1 MKTKIEELIK
11 RYEEYRQE
19 QIELSRKADG
29 YGKGLHEGYADAFEL
44 VIEHL
49 KSILEG
55 DEKRPL

>member
-29 YGKGLHEGYADAFEL
+29 YGQGLHEGYADAFEL
-44 VIEHL
+44 VIEDL
-49 KSILEG
+49 KSVLEG
-55 DEKRPL
+55 EEV